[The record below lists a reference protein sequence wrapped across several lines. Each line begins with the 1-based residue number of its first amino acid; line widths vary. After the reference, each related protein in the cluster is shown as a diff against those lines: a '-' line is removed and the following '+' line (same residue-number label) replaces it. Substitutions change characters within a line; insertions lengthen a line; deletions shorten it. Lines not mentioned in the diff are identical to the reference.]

1 MNAIKKTKMPNS
13 KTQIQKE
20 QIYHKKIKK
29 FTKTNWNKK
38 PQDEFCDHVV
48 ENVNN
53 EDNFYGTPSNEK
65 KEGKRTA
72 KRKMDKTIKAPVITY
87 KKCKPNE
94 EALTNN
100 KLKRPALEEIN
111 DLKDTCNL
119 FHSNLFRLQ
128 VQEMLAEVKTKNK
141 YLEYIN
147 TFLEKF
153 KILLKN
159 LPTSDRKEN
168 MDSISWL
175 QQSTIK
181 VPLNLAPL
189 KVIKQKLF
197 KFQYIQPNKDPFLIG
212 AAAIHSLLGP
222 EIQADICVVIPPQSF
237 QKDDWLNMLYDQKRA
252 YYLTYVAQHIL
263 KSKDFEDIGEENLK
277 FNYYNNNPLKPVL
290 EIRPVSKLSSKLSI
304 RLLVVGDERSFKL
317 NRFVPWNNNIR
328 LSLFDEEANDDS
340 VQFATPNYN
349 GNVLFDITM
358 EQNQKLLRE
367 VYENR
372 KNLQEGLTLLK
383 VWLRQRQLDK
393 GVNGFNAH
401 LLTMF
406 IVYLFKQRKLHMNMS
421 SYQVARNVWN
431 QLAFSSWHESN
442 KGPTLCSSIN
452 INANQP
458 TLEQMHAYYP
468 VVFIDVTGYHNL
480 CFNVTLDIYELVRF
494 EAKRAVQM
502 LNDVKLNSFQLL
514 FMNKFPLYSQCDHIL
529 KINKI
534 DAVEQVLDMHVAP
547 ADKCNFAGHTYPQL
561 LKVVTR
567 LLSKGLGKRV
577 QFLIPLQQVVPSWS
591 IVEHP
596 ATSYEY
602 LHLGLILNGE
612 QSLEILD
619 KGPESLD
626 EEASEFRKFW
636 GKKAQLRRFQ
646 DGTITEA
653 VVWALA
659 KDDLHKKRLVT
670 RSIVLHLLH
679 HHLQLEAKDVEY
691 IAGEYDVV
699 FKINNAYKMDKIV
712 EKYGIHPDTD
722 AEALSLRVIREF
734 DNLARKLINLKDLPL
749 EIVSIAGISPVLRY
763 CDPQPILPTAR
774 NIRQQF
780 HATQIQQGIIQLGL
794 SGKWPTAEL
803 TALRAIK
810 TAFYLQIGKLLRE
823 QYQLPTKVTYDG
835 IMVLHQGYCFNFE
848 IAHPREVGL
857 LKREKTEKGVTK
869 YVDCTAS
876 IALEKRHYILPKVA
890 GALKALYQK
899 HNSFGPAV
907 MISKRW
913 LYSQLVDDC
922 LWPDEC
928 TELLIAS
935 QYQKKANSLI
945 TNAPQMGFIRFLQ
958 LLATTKWKT
967 EMILINFNDNM
978 EVSEITDLEQR
989 FNAERDHFPP
999 LCIVTS
1005 YDQPHYG
1012 NIWSSADQPNPF
1024 VLARVTL
1031 LARQCL
1037 EYLERS
1043 LISPAQF
1050 IKPSR
1055 LFTPSSEGY
1064 HLIIQIK
1071 PDNVANTLAHD
1082 FGSAFVEYS
1091 KPNWRLSL
1099 AGTNF
1104 LKTAVEQLREAY
1116 SDYAAFFYNP
1126 CGGKEIAVIWK
1137 PGVFENKEFKVT
1149 DVQACSLTSAGKRM
1163 QVNQDVLIE
1172 DFKFILKDFYLR
1184 IGSVESVREASCISF
1199 TKPTTKRYFD
1209 CQAMDAIE
1217 QRKVI
1222 STTFAKFQR
1231 AF

>member
-1 MNAIKKTKMPNS
+1 MIKS
-13 KTQIQKE
+13 KTQIQNELKLHKTSNQ

-29 FTKTNWNKK
+29 FTKKES
-38 PQDEFCDHVV
+38 QDEFCDLLV
-48 ENVNN
+48 ENVNEN
-53 EDNFYGTPSNEK
+53 GFYGIHNNEK
-65 KEGKRTA
+65 NEENKTV
-72 KRKMDKTIKAPVITY
+72 KRKMDKTIKAPIIAN
-87 KKCKPNE
+87 KKCKLNDE
-94 EALTNN
+94 GLTNN
-100 KLKRPALEEIN
+100 KLKPPVLEEIN

-119 FHSNLFRLQ
+119 FHSTLFRFQ
-128 VQEMLAEVKTKNK
+128 VQEMLAELKIKNK

-153 KILLKN
+153 KVFLKN
-159 LPTSDRKEN
+159 LPTSSEGKESV
-168 MDSISWL
+168 DSMSWL
-175 QQSTIK
+175 KQSTLK
-181 VPLNLAPL
+181 VPLDLAHL
-189 KVIKQKLF
+189 KVTKQKSF

-212 AAAIHSLLGP
+212 AAAIHNLLGP
-222 EIQADICVVIPPQSF
+222 QIQADICVVIPPESF
-237 QKDDWLNMLYDQKRA
+237 QKGDWLNMVYDQKRA
-252 YYLTYVAQHIL
+252 FYLTYIAQHIL

-290 EIRPVSKLSSKLSI
+290 EIRPASKLTSKLSI
-304 RLLVVGDERSFKL
+304 RLLVVGDEMSFKL

-340 VQFATPNYN
+340 VPFATPNYN
-349 GNVLFDITM
+349 ANLLFDITM

-393 GVNGFNAH
+393 GINGFNAH

-406 IVYLFKQRKLHMNMS
+406 IAYLFKQRKLHMNMS

-442 KGPTLCSSIN
+442 EGPTLCPSIN

-480 CFNVTLDIYELVRF
+480 CFNVTRDIYELVRF
-494 EAKRAVQM
+494 EAKLAVQM

-529 KINKI
+529 KINKT
-534 DAVEQVLDMHVAP
+534 DAVEQILDMHVAP
-547 ADKCNFAGHTYPQL
+547 ADKCNFAGHTYLQL
-561 LKVVTR
+561 LNVVTR
-567 LLSKGLGKRV
+567 LLSKGLDKRV
-577 QFLIPLQQVVPSWS
+577 QFLIPLQQVVSSWS
-591 IVEHP
+591 LVEHP

-602 LHLGLILNGE
+602 VHLGLILNGE

-619 KGPESLD
+619 MGPESIG
-626 EEASEFRKFW
+626 EEASEFRKLW
-636 GKKAQLRRFQ
+636 GDKAQLRRFQ
-646 DGTITEA
+646 DGTISEA

-659 KDDLHKKRLVT
+659 KDDLSKKRLVV
-670 RSIVLHLLH
+670 RSVVLHLLH
-679 HHLQLEAKDVEY
+679 YHLQLEVKDVEY
-691 IAGEYDVV
+691 VAGEYDVV
-699 FKINNAYKMDKIV
+699 FKINKAYKMDIIV

-734 DNLARKLINLKDLPL
+734 DNLARKLINLKKLPL
-749 EIVSIAGISPVLRY
+749 EIVSIAGVSPVLRY
-763 CDPQPILPTAR
+763 CDPQPVLPTAR

-794 SGKWPTAEL
+794 SGKWPTEL
-803 TALRAIK
+803 AALRAIK
-810 TAFYLQIGKLLRE
+810 TAFYLQIGKLLQE
-823 QYQLPTKVTYDG
+823 QYQLPTKVTYGG
-835 IMVLHQGYCFNFE
+835 IMVLYHGYCFNFE
-848 IAHPREVGL
+848 IAHPKEVGL

-869 YVDCTAS
+869 YVDCAAS

-913 LYSQLVDDC
+913 LYSQLVDDY

-935 QYQKKANSLI
+935 QYQKSANSLI

-958 LLATTKWKT
+958 LLATTNWKT

-978 EVSEITDLEQR
+978 EGKMTLVRNDSIYK
-989 FNAERDHFPP
+989 RDHFPP

-1005 YDQPHYG
+1005 YDQSHYYG
-1012 NIWSSADQPNPF
+1012 NIWSSAEQPNPF
-1024 VLARVTL
+1024 VVARVTK

-1037 EYLERS
+1037 DYLERS
-1043 LISPAQF
+1043 LISPTRF

-1055 LFTPSSEGY
+1055 LFMPCSEGY

-1071 PDNVANTLAHD
+1071 PDNVTNTLAHE

-1104 LKTAVEQLREAY
+1104 LKTAVQQLREAY

-1137 PGVFENKEFKVT
+1137 PGIFENKEFKVT
-1149 DVQACSLTSAGKRM
+1149 NVQACSLTTDGKRM
-1163 QVNQDVLIE
+1163 QVNKDVLIE

-1209 CQAMDAIE
+1209 AINH
-1217 QRKVI
+1217 QKVI
-1222 STTFAKFQR
+1222 ST
-1231 AF
+1231 